1 METGEE
7 NNVEIEVL
15 RCRFLEWTPEPVCAL
30 AATRKPIPD
39 VSTRGGL
46 LAVAR
51 EGGGVELLYPT
62 SSGSL
67 MVRRRVPGKENMMIR
82 ALVWAE
88 AEEEGHNVINNG
100 LPT

>member
-1 METGEE
+1 MENSEE
-7 NNVEIEVL
+7 NDVEIEVL

-30 AATRKPIPD
+30 AASQILIPE
-39 VSTRGGL
+39 VSTQGSL

-67 MVRRRVPGKENMMIR
+67 IVRRRVPGREDRVIR
-82 ALVWAE
+82 ALVWAD
-88 AEEEGHNVINNG
+88 EEQEDGIGFNNRF
-100 LPT
+100 PM

>member
-67 MVRRRVPGKENMMIR
+67 MVRRRVPGKENRMIR